1 MHGKGR
7 VALGRVVLA
16 KRERVVMIEPWDKGL
31 IATALRYPYEIGEAK
46 EYSTRS
52 RMSRSGRT
60 CSIWRADPP
69 EQTTDFDP
77 AQFVDR
83 YKEAVI
89 AMLKKKQAGL
99 PVSREYVAPRP
110 QYVVNLM
117 DALRRSIP
125 QERAASSSVPKGRK
139 RIRANGQGEML
150 LPIAGKPKKVATA
163 KPAERPGAPAPD
175 RRLSVDP
182 RHEGSKSQ
190 DRTCVE
196 NAARRAMIEK
206 HKNSFLQP
214 RRVSRNRSLA
224 RAACSLKRRART
236 KDPHQVVA
244 SRPWRRRPHRS
255 SRLAPPAPRPKP
267 SKSFR
272 KAGAQPRR
280 ARLRLARA

>member
-163 KPAERPGAPAPD
+163 K
-175 RRLSVDP
+175 
-182 RHEGSKSQ
+182 SQ

-206 HKNSFLQP
+206 HKNSLLQP